1 MTNRFDT
8 RILALDHF
16 GQRHERTGMRL
27 TLLTLLL
34 IVLAYGRIDRQVIDA
49 VTGME
54 GLVWGLWVV
63 VGILADRIR
72 HRQE

>member
-1 MTNRFDT
+1 MKNRFDT
-8 RILALDHF
+8 EILTVYDF
-16 GQRHERTGMRL
+16 GLRHERTWMRL
-27 TLLTLLL
+27 TLFTLLL
-34 IVLAYGRIDRQVIDA
+34 IVLAYGRVDRRVIDA

-72 HRQE
+72 HRRG